1 MADVDHPKTH
11 VEDQIAKGDIDL
23 PRTQPESPQREGI
36 DPLTEGDTLYPAEN
50 TKELS
55 EKLDRKEAAA
65 EPDTTETDT
74 LVADQEEVAAKA
86 ATPNANLPEE
96 DKLRRLNRLRRKKPR
111 LLTLIKVPTNQPLLP
126 TRKRL
131 RQPRPLNHLLM
142 VRVPTLPKQPPNNH

>member
-96 DKLRRLNRLRRKKPR
+96 DKTPTTEQVAKEEAKAVDADKSADKPAAPADAKKATPA
-111 LLTLIKVPTNQPLLP
+111 KAAESPSDGSGADAS
-126 TRKRL
+126 KAAS
-131 RQPRPLNHLLM
+131 
-142 VRVPTLPKQPPNNH
+142 K